1 MSSMDA
7 STAVNLIGPLAAAGL
22 GGAAAAALVPAL
34 TRRWIPASDDT
45 TRRAWTGRTVSGICG
60 AAAAAALTYRH
71 STTRSGELLILAAWL
86 IFLIVGLSLAWI
98 DIRLHR
104 LPTPLIHT
112 TGIIV
117 LTLLA
122 GAAVVTG
129 RPTLIVTPLLAAAA
143 IGGGYLTLVATG
155 LSTIGMG
162 DVRMAAL
169 TGLLLGTA
177 GWTTVALGAALPYLL
192 ATPYAIIV
200 QHRHDGTTHLPFGPF
215 LLAATITMGVL
226 RVTT

>member
-1 MSSMDA
+1 MDA
-7 STAVNLIGPLAAAGL
+7 RTVVNLIGPFVAAGL
-22 GGAAAAALVPAL
+22 GGAAATTLVPAL
-34 TRRWIPASDDT
+34 ARRWIRPSDDT
-45 TRRAWTGRTVSGICG
+45 PRRAWIGRTVSGICG
-60 AAAAAALTYRH
+60 AAAAAALAYRH
-71 STTRSGELLILAAWL
+71 STTRSGEMLILAAWL
-86 IFLIVGLSLAWI
+86 IFLVVGLSLAWI

-112 TGIIV
+112 TAVIV

-129 RPTLIVTPLLAAAA
+129 RLTLIVTPLLAAAA
-143 IGGGYLTLVATG
+143 IGGGYLTLVAAG
-155 LSTIGMG
+155 FSTIGMG
-162 DVRMAAL
+162 DVRLAAL
-169 TGLLLGTA
+169 TGLLLGTT

-192 ATPYAIIV
+192 ATPYAVTV
-200 QHRHDGTTHLPFGPF
+200 QHRHDGSTHLPFGPF